1 MALGSFTGMF
11 AASVNGVLMFW
22 FSLISRGLS
31 GPLRISIA
39 DNQRACY
46 TDTMNEN
53 IAGPPVALMERLSFL
68 LKSTFALLEGTIEP
82 ELARLGINGREFGLL
97 TLIEAE
103 GPASQQRLASRI
115 GVDRTTMVGLIDA
128 LEEKGLVER
137 HKDPSNRRAYLLEVT
152 AAGRKKLRD
161 ALKAVERAEQLALA
175 PLSVADSATLTR
187 ILQRLVEARPDRA

>member
-1 MALGSFTGMF
+1 M
-11 AASVNGVLMFW
+11 
-22 FSLISRGLS
+22 
-31 GPLRISIA
+31 ISIP
-39 DNQRACY
+39 DYQQDCY
-46 TDTMNEN
+46 TETMTEN

-128 LEEKGLVER
+128 LEEKKLVER
-137 HKDPSNRRAYLLEVT
+137 HRDPGNRRAYLLEVT

-161 ALKAVERAEQLALA
+161 ALKAVERAEQEALA

-187 ILQRLVEARPDRA
+187 TLQRLVEARLHRT

>member
-1 MALGSFTGMF
+1 M
-11 AASVNGVLMFW
+11 
-22 FSLISRGLS
+22 
-31 GPLRISIA
+31 ISIP
-39 DNQRACY
+39 DYQRHCY
-46 TDTMNEN
+46 TETMTEN

-82 ELARLGINGREFGLL
+82 ELARLGINGREVGLL

-128 LEEKGLVER
+128 LEEKKLVER
-137 HKDPSNRRAYLLEVT
+137 HRDPGNRRAYLLEVT

-161 ALKAVERAEQLALA
+161 ALKAVERAEQEALA

-187 ILQRLVEARPDRA
+187 TLQRLVEARLHRT